1 MGRLVVLTHR
11 GSVVLV
17 AGHVSPGD
25 VEGGIPSSFCK
36 TAFCCRVPSNSL
48 VPIQPSGPSSHA
60 PASVS
65 LAPLPSRDLEPP
77 EGRFV
82 RKGGRKMI
90 EISPS
95 EAPAKHSPEINRR
108 RFLVRLSIT
117 LSSIGAALIALPSV
131 AFLLG

>member
-1 MGRLVVLTHR
+1 MGRIVVLTHR
-11 GSVVLV
+11 CSVVLV
-17 AGHVSPGD
+17 AGHVPPGTGD
-25 VEGGIPSSFCK
+25 GGIPSSFCK
-36 TAFCCRVPSNSL
+36 AAFCRRVPRNSL
-48 VPIQPSGPSSHA
+48 VSIQPSGPSSHA

-90 EISPS
+90 EILPS

-108 RFLVRLSIT
+108 R
-117 LSSIGAALIALPSV
+117 
-131 AFLLG
+131 